1 MKRSIVFC
9 RLRLLLVGVVF
20 VLIGVTETVFSEFY
34 VIGGG
39 SGSSIKKVG
48 PQVMTGNSTSAVLE
62 IVQSGTGDGLKV
74 DTASTTVGNAAVH
87 GVAVPS
93 GISIN
98 SYSGVQGESL
108 NGRGVVGISSTSDG
122 LLGFSDSGSGVY
134 GQSISGYGVQ
144 AYSKSNAAVK
154 AIGGYMEADAYRF
167 NAPRTNYWSLSG
179 DNFRPRSINSE
190 TYFVSGT
197 ANAGAYFSTANT
209 ADDDLLAPL
218 NLPNGA
224 TIKMFEA
231 HFYDTVATNNLT
243 ASIIVHNKIGSYIT
257 TSLGQVDSSG
267 ISGTGSRSNT
277 ISYAVSNSN
286 SFYEIYVRPTSNK
299 WETAGSRLR
308 IIGVTVTY
316 TTSEAY

>member
-20 VLIGVTETVFSEFY
+20 VLIGAMETAFSEFY

-39 SGSSIKKVG
+39 GGSSIKKVG
-48 PQVMTGNSTSAVLE
+48 PQVMTGNTTSAVLE

-93 GISIN
+93 GITIN

-179 DNFRPRSINSE
+179 DNFRPRSINSA

-209 ADDDLLAPL
+209 ADDDLMAPL
-218 NLPNGA
+218 HLPHGA
-224 TIKMFEA
+224 TIKRFEA

-243 ASIIVHNKIGSYIT
+243 ASIIVHNKTGLYIT

-277 ISYAVSNSN
+277 VSYAVSNSN
-286 SFYEIYVRPTSNK
+286 FFYEIYVRPTSNK
-299 WETAGSRLR
+299 WETAGSNLR

>member
-167 NAPRTNYWSLSG
+167 NAPPN
-179 DNFRPRSINSE
+179 E
-190 TYFVSGT
+190 
-197 ANAGAYFSTANT
+197 
-209 ADDDLLAPL
+209 LLEP
-218 NLPNGA
+218 
-224 TIKMFEA
+224 
-231 HFYDTVATNNLT
+231 
-243 ASIIVHNKIGSYIT
+243 
-257 TSLGQVDSSG
+257 
-267 ISGTGSRSNT
+267 
-277 ISYAVSNSN
+277 
-286 SFYEIYVRPTSNK
+286 
-299 WETAGSRLR
+299 
-308 IIGVTVTY
+308 
-316 TTSEAY
+316 